1 MPKTPNLP
9 APRIGILAAGTSAQT
24 DTELV
29 SSWAASLASAH
40 TRRNFAMT
48 ATRFLEALSVGIRK
62 ATVEDVREAL
72 ARITEGRTDATAQQ
86 YVLRAKSLLSYG
98 HKLGYM
104 PFNAGVTIK
113 VKPDQSRAGLAKRI
127 ISEVDVKLLIR
138 GARSQRDRVL
148 IETLYAGGLRIS
160 ELVALTW
167 ADVIEREVHGADVL
181 QLSVTGKGGRTR
193 QVLLPGAVSRSLR
206 ALRGDCHSREGG
218 NGAND
223 PIFASRTG
231 ARLTERAVNYM
242 IKRTAEHAGI
252 EAPVSPHWLRHAHG
266 SHALDR
272 GATLPQVQA
281 TLGHANVATTSAYL
295 HARPDTSSG
304 LKLDPAIF
312 R

>member
-1 MPKTPNLP
+1 M
-9 APRIGILAAGTSAQT
+9 R
-24 DTELV
+24 
-29 SSWAASLASAH
+29 SWVASLASAH
-40 TRRNFAMT
+40 TRRNFETTAM
-48 ATRFLEALSVGIRK
+48 RFLEALPIGLRK

-72 ARITEGRTDATAQQ
+72 AQITEGKTDATAQQ
-86 YVLRAKSLLSYG
+86 YVLRVKSLLSYG

-138 GARSQRDRVL
+138 AARSQRDRVL

-181 QLSVTGKGGRTR
+181 QLSVMGKGGRTR
-193 QVLLPGAVSRSLR
+193 QVLLPQVVSRSLR
-206 ALRGDCHSREGG
+206 ALRGDA
-218 NGAND
+218 GAND

-242 IKRTAEHAGI
+242 MKRTAERAGI

-272 GATLPQVQA
+272 GATLPQVQS